1 MVAMVRIG
9 GFLHAGRTVHDLR
22 QFGRARPDPVLLDS
36 AHEPIWLCLVLRPI
50 GHHTAAHALLL
61 APRARAATREGFAS
75 CWRAEGMK
83 TRQVIPYFRVGPGR
97 HSNGHSVCKLHYTY
111 SCNFNLLHVI
121 TQHGRSVCKLHV
133 INQY

>member
-9 GFLHAGRTVHDLR
+9 GVLHAGRTVHDVR

-61 APRARAATREGFAS
+61 RREHERPPVKGS
-75 CWRAEGMK
+75 RLVGEL
-83 TRQVIPYFRVGPGR
+83 RQ
-97 HSNGHSVCKLHYTY
+97 
-111 SCNFNLLHVI
+111 
-121 TQHGRSVCKLHV
+121 
-133 INQY
+133 

>member
-9 GFLHAGRTVHDLR
+9 GVLHAGRTVHDVR

-75 CWRAEGMK
+75 CWRAEGMTPSNK
-83 TRQVIPYFRVGPGR
+83 MHRSYLTFVWARADTAMDSWTQRLQTAR
-97 HSNGHSVCKLHYTY
+97 H
-111 SCNFNLLHVI
+111 
-121 TQHGRSVCKLHV
+121 
-133 INQY
+133 